1 MKKIISF
8 AVWGSN
14 PKYTEAAYA
23 NMMLQPE
30 IYPDWTCRF
39 YVDESV
45 PLSVINKLK
54 SNGTTHSEIVL
65 MPNSDGNYGLFW
77 RFEPLKDI
85 TIDRFI
91 VRDSDSRL
99 NPREAAAVKEWEES
113 GLEFHI
119 MRDNIQHRVP
129 ICGGMWGATNEFI
142 RKVAPVY
149 DAELKQFLAQ
159 LTFPELYKERGKYFN
174 CDQPFLWRRIWP
186 RVINSHIAHIAD
198 YKELRFTG
206 HEKVFAVEN
215 PDGTFVGQDINV

>member
-1 MKKIISF
+1 MKIISF
-8 AVWGSN
+8 ALWGN
-14 PKYTEAAYA
+14 KPKYTKGALENIECQKKY
-23 NMMLQPE
+23 
-30 IYPDWTCRF
+30 YPDWTCRF
-39 YVDESV
+39 YVDKTV
-45 PLSVINKLK
+45 PDDLIVTLSNDAEVFY
-54 SNGTTHSEIVL
+54 

-77 RFEPLKDI
+77 RFEPLKDN
-85 TIDRFI
+85 TINRFI
-91 VRDSDSRL
+91 VRDVDSRL